1 VLLQPQLEEV
11 TIRESMSSSWRGI
24 LTELA
29 WEWKAEFA
37 CSAVYDRARRKLPFR
52 ILRNI
57 EQPTVLN

>member
-1 VLLQPQLEEV
+1 
-11 TIRESMSSSWRGI
+11 M